1 MNPKSDFGGFI
12 SDPIAVPVT
21 RKMALVAVENSH
33 ISFDMLFSYEIPEE
47 FSDKISPGVRVVV
60 PFGRGNKKRIG
71 LVFEITDE
79 IPEKKCKSVFG
90 VVDDEPVISVE
101 LLRLC
106 EWLRDNTFCTYYDA
120 FRAILPPG
128 LGYSLKR
135 QISLSKSFS
144 GGLTAHEESFMRQLE
159 SADKAGFAA
168 LIAAGHSTVDKLI
181 AKGALVEDH
190 VAKRRVGDENVQMVR
205 AGEEYDPGNP
215 EQKLTAKQQSVM
227 ELLAAVGSASVHEV
241 CYNCAVTSAVVKRLI
256 EKNILEQFE
265 LTAFR
270 TENNAEASENPEDII
285 FSPKQ
290 QTVYNGLLEL
300 MNDDAPRCALLRGIT
315 GSGKTSVFIRLIN
328 EAVKQGKSAIMMV
341 PEIALTPQMVG
352 KFRRLFGREVAIM
365 HSALSIGERADEY
378 RRICEGRAHI
388 VIGTRSAVFAPA
400 QNIGII
406 VIDEE
411 GEGSYKSES
420 SPRYHARDA
429 AKQRC
434 FAHGALL
441 LLASATPSP
450 ESYYFAK
457 NGRYSLFEIDER
469 YNNAVLPEVFIID
482 MSVERQNGNSSSFS
496 EPLVHEI
503 EENLKR
509 GEQSI
514 LLLNRRGYRTSVRCL
529 SCGKPLECPNC
540 SMPLTYHKV
549 NDCVI
554 CHCCGYMRRLDRVC
568 PKCGGGYF
576 NMKGEGTQLVQDE
589 LSVMFPSARILRMDT
604 DTTSSKGAYERDF
617 GAFGRGEYDIMVGT
631 QMIAK
636 GLDFP
641 NVTLVGVLK
650 IDNSLYAAD
659 FRAYERTF
667 SLITQVVGRAGRGGK
682 RGRAMLQTF
691 SPEHFVINLAANQ
704 NYPDFYNEEIELRQ
718 ARFYPPFCDITVF
731 GFASISSSQGEKA
744 ARKFARLLSGLSKEQ
759 NGKVP
764 LRILGPAPN
773 TVGRVNGRYRFT
785 LIAKCSN
792 SPEYRG
798 VVREALKRAYA
809 DKDFEQVAFYADI
822 NGNIE

>member
-1 MNPKSDFGGFI
+1 MSSQTNQSI
-12 SDPIAVPVT
+12 SSPVVQFKRQVAV
-21 RKMALVAVENSH
+21 VAVENSH
-33 ISFDMLFSYEIPEE
+33 ISFDMLFSYEIPESLFGRIE
-47 FSDKISPGVRVVV
+47 PGMRVVV

-71 LVFEITDE
+71 LVFALSDE
-79 IPEKKCKSVFG
+79 IPEKKCKYVFG
-90 VVDDEPVISVE
+90 IVDEKPVISSE

-135 QISLSKSFS
+135 QIVVSKSFS
-144 GGLTAHEESFMRQLE
+144 GELTALEEAFLRQLE
-159 SADKAGFAA
+159 SADREAFAA
-168 LIAAGHSTVDKLI
+168 LVAAGSAMTDALV
-181 AKGALVEDH
+181 AKGALIEDC
-190 VAKRRVGDENVQMVR
+190 VAKRRIGDENVQMVR
-205 AGEEYDPGNP
+205 VGEAYDPD
-215 EQKLTAKQQSVM
+215 ERLTAKQSAVM
-227 ELLAAVGSASVHEV
+227 ELLNSTGSASIHEV
-241 CYNCAVTSAVVKRLI
+241 CYNCAVSAAVVKRLI
-256 EKNILEQFE
+256 EKKILEQFE
-265 LTAFR
+265 QTVFR
-270 TENNAEASENPEDII
+270 TESNVEASEDPEDII

-290 QTVYNGLLEL
+290 EAVYKGILEL

-328 EAVKQGKSAIMMV
+328 EALKSGKSAIMMV

-352 KFRRLFGREVAIM
+352 KFRRLFGSEVAIM

-378 RRICEGRAHI
+378 RRIREGRARI
-388 VIGTRSAVFAPA
+388 VIGTRSAVFAPVS
-400 QNIGII
+400 NLGIV

-411 GEGSYKSES
+411 GESSYKSES

-441 LLASATPSP
+441 LLASATPAP

-457 NGRYSLFEIDER
+457 TGRYSLFEIDER

-482 MSVERQNGNSSSFS
+482 MAAERKNGNQSTFS
-496 EPLVHEI
+496 EPLINEI
-503 EENLKR
+503 NANLER

-529 SCGKPLECPNC
+529 ACGKPLECPNC
-540 SMPLTYHKV
+540 SLPLTYHKI
-549 NDCVI
+549 NDSVI
-554 CHCCGYMRRLDRVC
+554 CHCCGYMRRLDPVC
-568 PKCGGGYF
+568 PKCGGRYF
-576 NMKGEGTQLVQDE
+576 NMKGEGTQLIQDE
-589 LSVMFPSARILRMDT
+589 LSVMFPKARILRMDA
-604 DTTSSKGAYERDF
+604 DTTSSKGAFERDF

-641 NVTLVGVLK
+641 NVTLVGVLR

-667 SLITQVVGRAGRGGK
+667 SLITQVVGRSGRGGK

-691 SPEHFVINLAANQ
+691 SPEHFVIDLAANQ
-704 NYPDFYNEEIELRQ
+704 NYPEFYNEEIELRKAQ
-718 ARFYPPFCDITVF
+718 FYPPFCDITVF
-731 GFASISSSQGEKA
+731 GFASTLSERCQNA
-744 ARKFARLLSGLSKEQ
+744 ARKFARMLSGLAKTYE
-759 NGKVP
+759 GRVP

-773 TVGRVNGRYRFT
+773 TVGKVNGRFRFT
-785 LIAKCSN
+785 LIVKCRN
-792 SPEYRG
+792 SPDFRS
-798 VVREALKRAYA
+798 VVRETLLRAYA
-809 DKDFEQVAFYADI
+809 DKDFEYVTFYADI
-822 NGNIE
+822 NGNVDN